1 MTSSTYHIPVMLE
14 ESLKFLV
21 THTKGIYV
29 DGTLGAGGHTRA
41 LLERLSPEAKVYGID
56 QDDEALAEA
65 GSVIGSDS
73 RFRPVKGNFGYL
85 STILPKQVIGKVD
98 GILLDLGVSSHQIDA
113 PERGFS
119 FREDGPLDMRMGN
132 LQGLTAADV
141 VNTYSYEK
149 LRDILFQYG
158 EERKSGTIARTI
170 IENRPLS
177 TTTQL
182 KQCVEKVIKGKF
194 LVKSLARVFQA
205 IRIEVNQ
212 ELQMLRNVLEQAV
225 EVLKEGGRLV
235 VISYHSLEDRLV
247 KYFFKSGNFSG
258 KLEKDFYG
266 NIIRPFEPVF
276 NNVLK
281 ATEQE
286 IEVNSRARSARL
298 RVAEKTGGQ

>member
-1 MTSSTYHIPVMLE
+1 MTSSTYHTPVMLE
-14 ESLKFLV
+14 ESLRFLI
-21 THTKGIYV
+21 TDTKGIYV
-29 DGTLGAGGHTRA
+29 DGTLGAGGHSGA
-41 LLERLSPEAKVYGID
+41 LLERLSAKARVYGID

-65 GSVIGSDS
+65 VSIIGKDS
-73 RFRPVKGNFGYL
+73 RFTPVKGNFGYL
-85 STILPKQVIGKVD
+85 STILPKQITGKVD
-98 GILLDLGVSSHQIDA
+98 GVLLDLGVSSHQIDA

-158 EERKSGTIARTI
+158 EERKSGAIARTI

-182 KQCVEKVIKGKF
+182 KQCVEEVIKGKF

-225 EVLKEGGRLV
+225 EILRDGGRLV

-258 KLEKDFYG
+258 TLQKDFYG
-266 NIIRPFEPVF
+266 NIIRPLEPVF

-286 IEVNSRARSARL
+286 IDINTRARSARL
-298 RVAEKTGGQ
+298 RVAEKRGGQ